1 MKKEYIKPCT
11 ETYKLSP
18 IHIVAESS
26 GTTIDD
32 NPGAEDID
40 VGDARE
46 DNNNTDESNNRGS
59 VWDNLW

>member
-1 MKKEYIKPCT
+1 MKKEYIKPST

-32 NPGAEDID
+32 TPGTQDID

-46 DNNNTDESNNRGS
+46 YNNDNNRGS
-59 VWDNLW
+59 IWDNAW

>member
-46 DNNNTDESNNRGS
+46 ENIDESNNRGS
-59 VWDNLW
+59 VWENLW